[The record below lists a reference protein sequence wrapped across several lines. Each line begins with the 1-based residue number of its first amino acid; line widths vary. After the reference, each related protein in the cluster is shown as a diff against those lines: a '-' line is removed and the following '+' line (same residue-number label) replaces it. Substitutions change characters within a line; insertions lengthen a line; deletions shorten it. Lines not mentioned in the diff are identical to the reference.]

1 MKLEKKS
8 YVKPTIVR
16 HSVGVTNKYGRPP
29 ATVPMSRLNGFDVKE
44 LVNEYG
50 SPLYVLSVE
59 QLRQNYQDMF
69 RAFST
74 RYPGARIAYSYKT
87 NYLKAVCSILHSE
100 GALAEVVS
108 GFEYDIAR
116 NLAMPGEKII
126 FNGPYKTRD
135 ELARAFTDGAMV
147 NIDNYD
153 EIQVCEEVAD
163 ELGRKFPV
171 GVRVNMDLN
180 NPPWH
185 KFGFNV
191 EAGHAYE
198 AVKRIQSGGKL
209 DVKGLHIHVGTY
221 VDDVNIYSMAAQGL
235 VNFYTVIKEQLGIK
249 LKYWDMGGG
258 YASHNT
264 LNWAWQS
271 AEYTCP
277 TFYQYAEAI
286 CPILLKGPFQAADA
300 PRLFLEP
307 GRALVDEPISMI
319 TTVVS
324 QKRLPGGK
332 RGVIVDAGMNVL
344 SSVQWYNY
352 NCQTVQDSGLTLEDT
367 ILYGGLCM
375 NIDVLRQ
382 NAVLPPVRRGELLV
396 IPHIGA
402 YNLSQSWQFI
412 YLRPAV
418 IAIDNG
424 KIHLIKAS
432 ETREYVQ
439 EMESVPKEFNTYSIA
454 NKN

>member
-1 MKLEKKS
+1 MKKKP

-16 HSVGVTNKYGRPP
+16 HSVGVMNKYGRSPV
-29 ATVPMSRLNGFDVKE
+29 TIPMTRLEGIEIKE
-44 LVNEYG
+44 LVEKYG
-50 SPLYVLSVE
+50 SPLFVLSVP
-59 QLRQNYQDMF
+59 QLRKKYQELF

-100 GALAEVVS
+100 GAWSEVVS

-116 NLAMPGEKII
+116 DLNMPGEKIV
-126 FNGPYKTRD
+126 FNGPYKIKAD
-135 ELARAFTDGAMV
+135 LIRAFTDGAMV

-153 EIQVCEEVAD
+153 EIQVCEEIAE
-163 ELGRKFPV
+163 ELKMTLNV
-171 GVRVNMDLN
+171 GVRINMDLN

-191 EAGHAYE
+191 EAGHAFE
-198 AVKRIQSGGKL
+198 AVKRIQAGGKL
-209 DVKGLHIHVGTY
+209 KVQGLHIHVGTY
-221 VDDVNIYSMAAQGL
+221 VDDVNIYSMAARGL
-235 VNFYTVIKEQLGIK
+235 VNFYTYIKEQLGIT

-277 TFYQYAEAI
+277 SFDEYAEAI
-286 CPILLKGPFQAADA
+286 CPILLNGPFQPNEA
-300 PRLFLEP
+300 PKLFIEP
-307 GRALVDEPISMI
+307 GRALVDEPFSLI
-319 TTVVS
+319 TTIVS

-332 RGVIVDAGMNVL
+332 RGVIVDAGMNLL

-352 NCQTVQDSGLTLEDT
+352 NFQTAEDAGLTIEDT

-382 NAVLPPVRRGELLV
+382 STALPPVRRGEHLV
-396 IPHIGA
+396 VPHVGA
-402 YNLSQSWQFI
+402 YNISQSWQFI
-412 YLRPAV
+412 YLRPAI
-418 IAIDNG
+418 IAVDNG
-424 KIHLIKAS
+424 KVFVIKSAES
-432 ETREYVQ
+432 REYVQ
-439 EMESVPKEFNTYSIA
+439 QMESVPAEFKTFS
-454 NKN
+454 

>member
-1 MKLEKKS
+1 
-8 YVKPTIVR
+8 
-16 HSVGVTNKYGRPP
+16 
-29 ATVPMSRLNGFDVKE
+29 
-44 LVNEYG
+44 
-50 SPLYVLSVE
+50 
-59 QLRQNYQDMF
+59 
-69 RAFST
+69 
-74 RYPGARIAYSYKT
+74 
-87 NYLKAVCSILHSE
+87 
-100 GALAEVVS
+100 
-108 GFEYDIAR
+108 
-116 NLAMPGEKII
+116 
-126 FNGPYKTRD
+126 
-135 ELARAFTDGAMV
+135 
-147 NIDNYD
+147 
-153 EIQVCEEVAD
+153 
-163 ELGRKFPV
+163 
-171 GVRVNMDLN
+171 
-180 NPPWH
+180 
-185 KFGFNV
+185 
-191 EAGHAYE
+191 
-198 AVKRIQSGGKL
+198 
-209 DVKGLHIHVGTY
+209 
-221 VDDVNIYSMAAQGL
+221 
-235 VNFYTVIKEQLGIK
+235 
-249 LKYWDMGGG
+249 
-258 YASHNT
+258 
-264 LNWAWQS
+264 
-271 AEYTCP
+271 
-277 TFYQYAEAI
+277 
-286 CPILLKGPFQAADA
+286 
-300 PRLFLEP
+300 
-307 GRALVDEPISMI
+307 MI

>member
-1 MKLEKKS
+1 VEKKS

-16 HSVGVTNKYGRPP
+16 HSIGVMNKYGRPP
-29 ATVPMSRLNGFDVKE
+29 ATVPMSRLAGFNVKE
-44 LVNEYG
+44 LVDKYG
-50 SPLYVLSVE
+50 SPLFVLSVD
-59 QLRQNYQDMF
+59 QMRQQYQNLF

-74 RYPGARIAYSYKT
+74 RYPGAQVAYSYKT
-87 NYLKAVCSILHSE
+87 NYLKAVCSILHAE
-100 GALAEVVS
+100 GAWAEVVS

-116 NLAMPGEKII
+116 DLDMPGDKII
-126 FNGPYKTRD
+126 FNGPYKTRE
-135 ELARAFTDGAMV
+135 ELTKAFTEGAMV
-147 NIDNYD
+147 NLDNYD
-153 EIQVCEEVAD
+153 EIQVCEGLAG
-163 ELGRKFPV
+163 ELGRKLPV

-198 AVKRIQSGGKL
+198 AVKRIQTGGKL
-209 DVKGLHIHVGTY
+209 EVKGLHIHVGTY
-221 VDDVNIYSMAAQGL
+221 VDDVNIYAAAARGL
-235 VNFYTVIKEQLGIK
+235 VSFYTYIKEQLGVK
-249 LKYWDMGGG
+249 LNYWDMGGG

-277 TFYQYAEAI
+277 TVDQYAEVI
-286 CPILLKGPFQAADA
+286 CPILLNGPFGTGDV
-300 PRLFLEP
+300 PKLFIEP
-307 GRALVDEPISMI
+307 GRALVDEPFSLI
-319 TTVVS
+319 TTVVA

-352 NCQTVQDSGLTLEDT
+352 NFQTVQDSGVTVEDT

-382 NAVLPPVRRGELLV
+382 SAALPPVRRGEHLV
-396 IPHIGA
+396 IPHVGA

-418 IAIDNG
+418 IAVDDG
-424 KIHLIKAS
+424 KIHIIKS
-432 ETREYVQ
+432 KETREYVQ
-439 EMESVPKEFNTYSIA
+439 QMERVPDEFLTRRTENR
-454 NKN
+454 K